1 MVICI
6 HKERIAKVILWLL
19 VLAWMVVIFCFSA
32 QPADVSD
39 KTSRG
44 VTKKIVKTTIEITHM
59 DKKKDLDVDALVK
72 QVDGFVRKLA
82 HAYVF
87 CVLGILVFLLAKTYR
102 ASAFKAFAI
111 TIFACFLYACSD
123 EIHQL
128 FVHGRA
134 CRFSDVLID
143 STGALL
149 GIGIASV
156 CCYAVKKIKL
166 RLKK

>member
-1 MVICI
+1 MVFCI
-6 HKERIAKVILWLL
+6 NKEKIAKVILWFL

-32 QPADVSD
+32 QPAEVSD
-39 KTSRG
+39 KTSKE

-59 DKKKDLDVDALVK
+59 DKNKDLDVDALVK
-72 QVDGFVRKLA
+72 KLDSFVRKAA

-87 CVLGILVFLLAKTYR
+87 LVLGILVFLLTKIFRVSTFKT
-102 ASAFKAFAI
+102 FLIPF
-111 TIFACFLYACSD
+111 FCCVLYACSD
-123 EIHQL
+123 ETHQL

-134 CRFSDVLID
+134 CRFSDILID